1 MVTVKNAGQFRM
13 EIQNERELTHT
24 DVPAEQGGVGEYPTP
39 VVLFAQ
45 SLMACALTTAS
56 MGAVKED
63 VDTTG
68 WYAELKEIGFDAAHS
83 VVERIAIHSI
93 LARTCPRRSA
103 NAMRLSPI
111 AVVRWATRSTRRR
124 SSPSNMTCSL

>member
-56 MGAVKED
+56 MGAAKED

-68 WYAELKEIGFDAAHS
+68 WHAELKEIGFDAAHS
-83 VVERIAIHSI
+83 VVERIAIHFHFGQDVPEKK
-93 LARTCPRRSA
+93 RK
-103 NAMRLSPI
+103 RLE
-111 AVVRWATRSTRRR
+111 AFTHRGCTVG
-124 SSPSNMTCSL
+124 N